1 MLTEA
6 FTVASEMVGR
16 RDGDAT
22 YASTLKVL
30 EHLDSSCSLTELIQ
44 FIIII
49 FFYCM
54 KMNVI
59 YINKHR
65 ANKRFGK
72 VWRRDKLVE

>member
-30 EHLDSSCSLTELIQ
+30 EHLDSSCSLTELIR
-44 FIIII
+44 F

>member
-49 FFYCM
+49 FFT
-54 KMNVI
+54 V
-59 YINKHR
+59 
-65 ANKRFGK
+65 
-72 VWRRDKLVE
+72 